1 MTEQSPVTHFGLLRH
16 AMTEWNR
23 ERRIQGQ
30 TDTALSPPGERQAAQ
45 WGQVLKAYR
54 WNRILV
60 SDARRALETAA
71 IINES
76 LEVPMEC
83 NPWLREQDWGD
94 WTGKTIS
101 QLKREAPLLLA
112 AQEEAGWKFCPPGGE
127 DRLTVRGR
135 SLMAIAGAS
144 EKWGGERILVVT
156 HEGVIKCLLY
166 DLCGRRFLPEEPAMI
181 RPRSVHWLIHDQQN
195 LRVEKIN
202 ALTLP

>member
-16 AMTEWNR
+16 AMTEWNK

-30 TDTALSPPGERQAAQ
+30 TDTALSPPGKRQAAQ

-60 SDARRALETAA
+60 SDACRALETAA

-76 LEVPMEC
+76 LKVPMEC
-83 NPWLREQDWGD
+83 DPRLREQDWGD
-94 WTGKTIS
+94 WTGKTIP

-135 SLMAIAGAS
+135 SRKAIAGAS
-144 EKWGGERILVVT
+144 KKWGGERILVVA

-166 DLCGRRFLPEEPAMI
+166 DLCGRPFLPEEPEMI
-181 RPRSVHWLIHDQQN
+181 RPRSVHRLIHDQQG
-195 LRVEKIN
+195 LRIEKMN